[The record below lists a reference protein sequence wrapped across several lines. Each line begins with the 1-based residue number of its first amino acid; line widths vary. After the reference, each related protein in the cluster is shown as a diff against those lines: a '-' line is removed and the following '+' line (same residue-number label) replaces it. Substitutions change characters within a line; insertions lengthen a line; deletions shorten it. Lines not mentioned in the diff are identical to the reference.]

1 MVGNGVLECDNARW
15 ASQRKSSE
23 KAVNVICRAGSG
35 AWCSALQS
43 PSNIPSKEGFLASH
57 WPELQILASD
67 WMILYTC
74 STAAVDSVIHMP
86 AIQGHHYQHYHQT
99 PDNYKHPG
107 DGWDHVQCSG
117 RERILNQDV
126 FIASVHPT
134 GPQTKPWTPN
144 ETCLDCW
151 SMSVLW
157 MHTLTPSLHVVCQDC
172 EDLGRNWR
180 NLPSRIIFNA

>member
-1 MVGNGVLECDNARW
+1 MVGNRVLECDNARW

-126 FIASVHPT
+126 YSISSSHRSTDKALNS
-134 GPQTKPWTPN
+134 K
-144 ETCLDCW
+144 
-151 SMSVLW
+151 
-157 MHTLTPSLHVVCQDC
+157 
-172 EDLGRNWR
+172 
-180 NLPSRIIFNA
+180 